1 MCERRENYG
10 TVYTQE
16 KKKYIESSTIERERE
31 RESSFIFFMTL
42 VLNGVKG
49 EVGHEIRKGPIRRMK
64 RNNPHW
70 IMPVVVV

>member
-31 RESSFIFFMTL
+31 REREPFYLFYDFGSKWCERGSGT
-42 VLNGVKG
+42 
-49 EVGHEIRKGPIRRMK
+49 
-64 RNNPHW
+64 
-70 IMPVVVV
+70 